1 VTNLVKR
8 VGLKKSAAPRH
19 AVRHLQLEVA
29 GWPQCARPLRIVFFA
44 DLHTGSHSND
54 VKRLS
59 LLIDEAASL
68 TPDLAL
74 FGGDYVNM
82 QLIGGGRVPP
92 HTIAAVLSRLEASLG
107 RFAVLGNHDY
117 VYGERA
123 VSDALR
129 DRKIT
134 VLDRD
139 RSTVQ
144 FHNYSI
150 QIVGVPDGCINSD
163 KACSP
168 TGCKQPLSSK
178 PLAYVYFKEALS
190 QHRRCLRPE
199 SPGRGR
205 QPRGSGDLR
214 ARTKPRSSAG
224 RVLAPH
230 ARRRRS
236 GPTTG
241 TRPPCR
247 RLLLSF

>member
-230 ARRRRS
+230 ARRRRR
-236 GPTTG
+236 GQ
-241 TRPPCR
+241 PPAPGRLCR

>member
-150 QIVGVPDGCINSD
+150 QIVGVPDGCIIAI
-163 KACSP
+163 KPVHLLAV
-168 TGCKQPLSSK
+168 SSH
-178 PLAYVYFKEALS
+178 S
-190 QHRRCLRPE
+190 Q
-199 SPGRGR
+199 

>member
-150 QIVGVPDGCINSD
+150 QIVGVPDGCINND

-168 TGCKQPLSSK
+168 TGCKQPLSTT
-178 PLAYVYFKEALS
+178 
-190 QHRRCLRPE
+190 
-199 SPGRGR
+199 
-205 QPRGSGDLR
+205 
-214 ARTKPRSSAG
+214 ARIR
-224 RVLAPH
+224 
-230 ARRRRS
+230 
-236 GPTTG
+236 
-241 TRPPCR
+241 
-247 RLLLSF
+247 